1 MFMTPLFTI
10 AEKEKQ
16 PKRPSEDQKLIN
28 KETKVMYSCRG
39 VSFRHKRNDVL
50 LHTTPEHMM
59 PGERKMTYAVIPFV

>member
-1 MFMTPLFTI
+1 
-10 AEKEKQ
+10 
-16 PKRPSEDQKLIN
+16 
-28 KETKVMYSCRG
+28 MYSYRG